1 MFQTTKQMMMHDDSI
16 DYSSICK
23 VRHCDKLPQLPS
35 SQPEVACMPWLSM
48 WKTTASQKNE
58 AGWVSSVKGT
68 FQRETPLT
76 PYNLYTFDGKNKF
89 CLRFSLKQTNA
100 MKTQLPTS
108 IVRKLG
114 DTPNLMELITF
125 FYIAITWGILHFPNP
140 NTIKYQDSLVY
151 TSLSNPLLM

>member
-1 MFQTTKQMMMHDDSI
+1 MINSLSCH
-16 DYSSICK
+16 
-23 VRHCDKLPQLPS
+23 HPS
-35 SQPEVACMPWLSM
+35 HAWSRLHALAEHVENNSFAQR
-48 WKTTASQKNE
+48 E

-125 FYIAITWGILHFPNP
+125 FHIAITWGILHFP
-140 NTIKYQDSLVY
+140 KYHHRYQDLYMFILFFSNPGSSCKK
-151 TSLSNPLLM
+151 TSLGCTMVIHIWNQ